1 MKIPFNSASLTKKEL
16 EYITEV
22 LRSGK
27 ISGNGI
33 FSKKCTEFI
42 QNNFGIKHAFLTTS
56 GTSAL
61 EAIALL
67 LDLEPG
73 DEVIMPSFTYPSTAN
88 AFLLRGAI
96 PRFCDIRSDTLNLD
110 ENLIEALINENTKA
124 IVPVHYA
131 GTACEMDTIC
141 ALTKQYKLALV
152 EDAAHGIG
160 GRYKDRFL
168 GSMGDMAAF
177 SFHETKNIISG
188 EGGGIAYQRSPVH
201 FSR

>member
-42 QNNFGIKHAFLTTS
+42 QNNFGIKQAFLTTS
-56 GTSAL
+56 GTAAL

-67 LDLEPG
+67 LDLEQG

-88 AFLLRGAI
+88 AFLLRGAV
-96 PRFCDIRSDTLNLD
+96 PRFCDIRNDTLNLD

-124 IVPVHYA
+124 LVPVHYA

-188 EGGGIAYQRSPVH
+188 EG
-201 FSR
+201 